1 MSEIHP
7 TAVIE
12 DGAEIGKDVKIGPF
26 VVAYLQELLLVII
39 QL

>member
-12 DGAEIGKDVKIGPF
+12 DGAEIGKDVKIGPLYT
-26 VVAYLQELLLVII
+26 YLQELLLVII